1 VDISSI
7 VFFISL
13 FIMITAAISTEFIR
27 SKRMRAF
34 YIGIFFLNAIC
45 FLTGVVLFMWTN
57 SAIYMVAGMLF
68 SLAVLVITYFKY
80 SDF

>member
-1 VDISSI
+1 
-7 VFFISL
+7 
-13 FIMITAAISTEFIR
+13 MITAAISTEFIR